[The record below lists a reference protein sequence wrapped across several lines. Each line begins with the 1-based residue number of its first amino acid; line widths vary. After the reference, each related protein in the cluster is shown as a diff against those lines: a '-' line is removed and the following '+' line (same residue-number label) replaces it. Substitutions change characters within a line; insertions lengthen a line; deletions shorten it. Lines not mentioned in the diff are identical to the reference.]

1 MRYYPISID
10 SQGKKVLVL
19 GGGQIATRKVRSLLR
34 GDFMIY
40 VLAESFTDDLVD
52 LVKKYPDRLRLKGQ
66 YLRKDFI
73 FMGYDL
79 LVIATNSPD
88 LNQAMEDY
96 AKTKRIL
103 YVRCDKKSDSSFLM
117 NKIMEKGPLV
127 ASLSSGG
134 LSPTL
139 TRLVGQD
146 LEGVLEDL
154 DLEKLDLLVQIRE
167 KLLDWDDQ
175 ERSKVIKDLYGQD
188 RESVKRYLEEINE
201 DKIGNSEEQ
210 PSSSTDPASGSD
222 DSRSL
227 S

>member
-1 MRYYPISID
+1 
-10 SQGKKVLVL
+10 
-19 GGGQIATRKVRSLLR
+19 
-34 GDFMIY
+34 
-40 VLAESFTDDLVD
+40 
-52 LVKKYPDRLRLKGQ
+52 
-66 YLRKDFI
+66 
-73 FMGYDL
+73 
-79 LVIATNSPD
+79 
-88 LNQAMEDY
+88 
-96 AKTKRIL
+96 
-103 YVRCDKKSDSSFLM
+103 
-117 NKIMEKGPLV
+117 MEKGPLV